1 MSRGET
7 VMDKKETGCFSCVD
21 CSVNGCNEKK
31 GIPHYPDF
39 CLTTNLNEQDLADIM
54 QCYEEEE
61 NRRLM
66 IAAAE
71 VEFEHYCRHTRVEE
85 TVDFAKKIGAKK
97 LGLAFCAG
105 MIREAK
111 IMAKILRFNGFEV
124 YGVACKAGVQKK
136 TLVGIPQECE
146 DFDKNMCNP
155 ILQAKLLNRQNT
167 DLNIVVGLC
176 VGHDSLFYK
185 HSKAPVTTCVAKDRV
200 LMHNTVAALYG
211 AESYYR
217 RKIFSENK

>member
-1 MSRGET
+1 M
-7 VMDKKETGCFSCVD
+7 KKNTPQEIAFSCVD
-21 CSVNGCNEKK
+21 CAVNGCNQKQ
-31 GIPHYPDF
+31 GTPHYPDF
-39 CLTTNLNEQDLADIM
+39 CITTNMEPDFLAEVM
-54 QCYEEEE
+54 RCYEDPE
-61 NRRLM
+61 NCRLM

-71 VEFEHYCRHTRVEE
+71 VEFEHYCQHTRVEE

-97 LGLAFCAG
+97 IGIAFCAG

-111 IMAKILRFNGFEV
+111 VMAKLLRFNGFEV
-124 YGVACKAGVQKK
+124 FGVACKAGVQPK
-136 TLVGIPQECE
+136 TSVGIPQACE

-155 ILQAKLLNRQNT
+155 VMQAKVLNRYKT
-167 DLNIVVGLC
+167 DLNVVVGLC

-200 LMHNTVAALYG
+200 LMHNPAAALYG

-217 RKIFSENK
+217 RKLFPENK